1 MNSDTIYEERI
12 FAKVTGGLLWAMAV
26 LMLII
31 MVYVLTIEPVD
42 EEPYLY
48 LLFITMFLLFVI
60 LGLIFGRLVIRVDY
74 QKVMVGFGVIK
85 KKIPLENITEVYL
98 DETSALKYGGAGIR
112 TTRLE
117 GEWVMAYIIVGGP
130 RVVLK
135 LNEGRFKRFVFSTK
149 NPEEVINVIKG
160 QMVLTK

>member
-1 MNSDTIYEERI
+1 MNSDTIYEEKI
-12 FAKVTGGLLWAMAV
+12 FAKLAGGLLWGMAV
-26 LMLII
+26 VMLII
-31 MVYVLTIEPVD
+31 LVYTTFIEPVD
-42 EEPYLY
+42 DEPYLS
-48 LLFITMFLLFVI
+48 LLFIVMFIVFVI

-74 QKVMVGFGVIK
+74 QNVVVAFGFIK
-85 KKIPLENITEVYL
+85 KRIPWENIKKVYL

-112 TTRLE
+112 TTRLD
-117 GEWVMAYIIVGGP
+117 GEWVLAYIVVGGQ

-135 LNEGRFKRFVFSTK
+135 LNDGKFKRFVFSTK